1 MNQPTDTTTHICPET
16 TLPALADR
24 LRALK
29 DERDDMKR
37 VVQDIDNDIET
48 AEQRLIKEIRGSG
61 KPDYTHAGY
70 VFTPVT
76 KLKASVLKGQRER
89 LHAALRKKGHGG
101 MIYENINANT
111 LAAFVGKQM
120 GKAKKL
126 PVWLTGLVSATE
138 QTTLSMRTK

>member
-1 MNQPTDTTTHICPET
+1 MNDTTTHICPET
-16 TLPALADR
+16 SLPALADR

-29 DERDDMKR
+29 DEKEDMDRIVRDIAAS
-37 VVQDIDNDIET
+37 IDA
-48 AEQRLIKEIRGSG
+48 AEQQLIKEIRGSG
-61 KPDYTHAGY
+61 LPDYTHAGY
-70 VFTPVT
+70 VYTPVT
-76 KLKASVLKGQRER
+76 KLKASVLDGQRER

-126 PVWLTGLVSATE
+126 PVWLTGLVSASE
-138 QTTLSMRTK
+138 QTTLSMRKAK